1 MPDADEEYVNKTIDE
16 GWQHCLTVPREL
28 TVRDGKILQ
37 YPAKELEGLRK
48 EKTILHDE
56 KSIVEVR
63 VEVNEG
69 FDLVLD
75 EIVMTG
81 SSFQISMGGQMIFKY
96 EDGVAEIGFSGI
108 AGAGRT
114 KRKAK
119 VDELKNIRLLA
130 DTSAAEIY
138 LNDGETV
145 FSTRYYPDREDLQ
158 LKIFGGKFKGD
169 LWNLQKM
176 IFTK

>member
-1 MPDADEEYVNKTIDE
+1 
-16 GWQHCLTVPREL
+16 
-28 TVRDGKILQ
+28 
-37 YPAKELEGLRK
+37 
-48 EKTILHDE
+48 
-56 KSIVEVR
+56 
-63 VEVNEG
+63 
-69 FDLVLD
+69 
-75 EIVMTG
+75 MTG

-158 LKIFGGKFKGD
+158 LKIFGGKFKGN